1 MSTVGG
7 KPASPAPCGPPVIP
21 NKKADAGDFASPV
34 GWLLG
39 RQLIANLKWILLYTA
54 FKGKLD
60 PRDWMNANII
70 PARRSSAEIDKFWRQ
85 WNQDWKSEED
95 GALDSRKEFWFD
107 YISDTGDGQRAVYS
121 IAYLCMSDLE
131 ANIAPQLDDKLRFVL
146 ESEQSK

>member
-1 MSTVGG
+1 MSTIGG
-7 KPASPAPCGPPVIP
+7 KPSSPAECGPPVIP
-21 NKKADAGDFASPV
+21 SEKPDAKDFESPV

-70 PARRSSAEIDKFWRQ
+70 PTRRSSAEIDKFWWQ
-85 WNQDWKSEED
+85 WNQDWKRGED
-95 GALDSRKEFWFD
+95 GTPESSEEFWFD

-121 IAYLCMSDLE
+121 
-131 ANIAPQLDDKLRFVL
+131 
-146 ESEQSK
+146 